1 MHIMIGDTIV
11 TDDKEIGI
19 VENRSGAILTVRF
32 PEQGNRRDQVHR
44 RQSEP
49 LAELVRRVRDGG
61 KPLRLGTN
69 ISLVGDS
76 TLADLVALFGYSTG
90 QMRRESLNK
99 VRKQLLRAGLEISP
113 ETDRWSRDD
122 KFKVSPRSDP
132 PPDDNDD
139 DDDESRQSKATEH
152 ATTAVNVPDPF
163 WPRALGL
170 DPRRELEFLRALS
183 ECEPILCLLHLP
195 TEAQTQVW
203 IQGTW
208 EGIMGWAFR
217 AAQRFI
223 RWLENSTPDAQ
234 VRVGPAALLHT
245 YLKPSVLDSG
255 APRLEGSPRTFN
267 LITIKRELDLPT
279 DFARLS
285 AVWPGPIF
293 EFKPDYKGEPS
304 ADIQSINQCLSLAAG
319 MTPGTVTQ
327 ASPLNML
334 NWAKTSYAQL
344 LTNAVVEWGG
354 VVASTLIRSFKG
366 SNESSTALA
375 LKAHLA
381 TWVRRTNG
389 DGILEFEY
397 SEDEDDEAV
406 DETSNVPIRPQ
417 RRIDLHVGWS
427 QELEVVEVHLTEE
440 ELTQSLIEVPRSV
453 QKDAVDQFMEDV
465 NRFCDR
471 GIAESISKRQRPTS
485 VT

>member
-11 TDDKEIGI
+11 YDKEIGI
-19 VENRSGAILTVRF
+19 VENRSGTILTVRF
-32 PEQGNRRDQVHR
+32 PDQGNRRDQVHR
-44 RQSEP
+44 SQSEP
-49 LAELVRRVRDGG
+49 LAELVCRARLGG
-61 KPLRLGTN
+61 RPLRLGTN

-122 KFKVSPRSDP
+122 KFKVSPPSVP
-132 PPDDNDD
+132 PPDDNGDDDDD
-139 DDDESRQSKATEH
+139 DDDESGQSNATEH
-152 ATTAVNVPDPF
+152 ATTVVNVPDPF

-208 EGIMGWAFR
+208 EGITGWSFR

-223 RWLENSTPDAQ
+223 RWLENSTPDAH

-255 APRLEGSPRTFN
+255 APRLADSPRTLN

-319 MTPGTVTQ
+319 MASGTVTQ

-354 VVASTLIRSFKG
+354 VVASTQIRSF
-366 SNESSTALA
+366 
-375 LKAHLA
+375 
-381 TWVRRTNG
+381 
-389 DGILEFEY
+389 
-397 SEDEDDEAV
+397 
-406 DETSNVPIRPQ
+406 
-417 RRIDLHVGWS
+417 
-427 QELEVVEVHLTEE
+427 
-440 ELTQSLIEVPRSV
+440 
-453 QKDAVDQFMEDV
+453 
-465 NRFCDR
+465 
-471 GIAESISKRQRPTS
+471 
-485 VT
+485 